1 MVAEFFHKART
12 CCICGIVFLN
22 EPRHFIYN
30 FYFIIFYYYV
40 SLVVYTVSGAA
51 IVSQD
56 ELTTE
61 SAIDNQESSVN
72 NEAEELLKT
81 IDDLLKEI
89 NNALAN
95 NRPRP
100 SFGLPHPPS
109 FGSRPFPGFRH
120 FDEDADDDDDDEK
133 LGLKTINILEDLE
146 DLITRN

>member
-1 MVAEFFHKART
+1 MRSFTIAILSF
-12 CCICGIVFLN
+12 
-22 EPRHFIYN
+22 
-30 FYFIIFYYYV
+30 
-40 SLVVYTVSGAA
+40 VVYTVSGAA

-89 NNALAN
+89 NDALAN

-100 SFGLPHPPS
+100 PFNLPQPPFGLLHPPS
-109 FGSRPFPGFRH
+109 FGPRPFPGFRH
-120 FDEDADDDDDDEK
+120 FDEDKFGGSRRFGENELFDGRFGNQRFGA
-133 LGLKTINILEDLE
+133 N
-146 DLITRN
+146 RFRHNW